1 MKDLRRLYIE
11 SGTYFFTVVT
21 NKQRD
26 LLCKQEARLA
36 LRTAV
41 NDVRSAH
48 PFDIIAWVLLPD
60 HLHCIWTLP
69 SDDADFSIRWSLIK
83 RSVSYQLKDT
93 FDTRSDRTV
102 KQVKRR
108 EAGFWQHRFWEHAI
122 KDENDLIRHFDYVHF
137 NPVKHGLVE
146 KPSDWEWS
154 TFHKYLRMGYYDA
167 ERMPADEDV
176 AGE

>member
-11 SGTYFFTVVT
+11 GGTYFFTVVT
-21 NKQRD
+21 NKRRK
-26 LLCKQEARLA
+26 LLCKPESRLA
-36 LRTAV
+36 LRTAIS
-41 NDVRSAH
+41 DVRSRH

-69 SDDADFSIRWSLIK
+69 AGDADFSMRWSLIK
-83 RSVSYQLKDT
+83 RNVSYQLKDR
-93 FDTRSDRTV
+93 FGTRSDRTL
-102 KQVKRR
+102 KQLKNR

-146 KPSDWEWS
+146 MVEGWKWS
-154 TFHKYLRMGYYDA
+154 TFHKYLRMGYYDT
-167 ERMPADEDV
+167 ERMPGDEDV